1 MRQEEDERALM
12 ADALGVTD
20 FHPAKLLLAIKE
32 LQDRI
37 DALVK
42 ERQQL
47 QAAVQDKDRLSLD
60 LQAQIAKSSRIAQ

>member
-1 MRQEEDERALM
+1 M